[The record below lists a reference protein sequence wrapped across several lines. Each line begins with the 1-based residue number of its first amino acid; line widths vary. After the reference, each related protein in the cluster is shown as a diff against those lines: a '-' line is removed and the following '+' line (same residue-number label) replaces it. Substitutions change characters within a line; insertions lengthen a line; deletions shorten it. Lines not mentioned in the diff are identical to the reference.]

1 MAKKP
6 NMGCQKIK
14 LAKIEIKNHLQIT
27 FSKRRTGLFKKAS
40 ELCTLCGVE
49 ITIIVFSPAGKVF
62 SFGNPNVESI
72 LDRFFDR
79 NPSLK
84 SSTPFQ
90 LLDAHRDSFVRELNL
105 QLNQIL
111 NDIEVQ
117 RKRGEALENMSKNSH
132 IQHWWEAPVNES
144 GFYELERLRDAME
157 ELNKNAT
164 NQANKLMFEVTNSI
178 AFFHTN
184 NVEVFDQYETK
195 RTQPQALANSSSV
208 LSNNFGYCHGFF

>member
-6 NMGCQKIK
+6 NMGRQKIK
-14 LAKIEIKNHLQIT
+14 LAKIEIKNHLQVT

-49 ITIIVFSPAGKVF
+49 IAIIVFSPAGKVF
-62 SFGNPNVESI
+62 SFGNPNVESM

-84 SSTPFQ
+84 SSIPFH
-90 LLDAHRDSFVRELNL
+90 LLDARRDSSVRELNL

-117 RKRGEALENMSKNSH
+117 RKRGEALENMSKNSQ
-132 IQHWWEAPVNES
+132 IQHWWEAPVNEL

-157 ELNKNAT
+157 KLNKNVT
-164 NQANKLMFEVTNSI
+164 IQANKLMSELTNSI

-195 RTQPQALANSSSV
+195 PTQPQALATSSFV

>member
-6 NMGCQKIK
+6 NMGRQKIK
-14 LAKIEIKNHLQIT
+14 LAKIEIKNHLQVT

-49 ITIIVFSPAGKVF
+49 ITIIVFSPSGKVF

-84 SSTPFQ
+84 SSTPFH
-90 LLDAHRDSFVRELNL
+90 LLDAHRNSSIRELNL

-117 RKRGEALENMSKNSH
+117 RKRGEALENMSKNSQ
-132 IQHWWEAPVNES
+132 IQHWWEAPVNEL
-144 GFYELERLRDAME
+144 GFMS
-157 ELNKNAT
+157 LN
-164 NQANKLMFEVTNSI
+164 
-178 AFFHTN
+178 
-184 NVEVFDQYETK
+184 D
-195 RTQPQALANSSSV
+195 
-208 LSNNFGYCHGFF
+208 